1 MPNNVPTEPD
11 EQAGQNLPIA
21 LGAVPPPML
30 AAMQPP
36 AEEETPLDLRR
47 YRAAL
52 FRYKWLIALGALIGL
67 AAGLALTKVQ
77 KPKYLAQATI
87 WIQQGVKPG
96 GSQSGPIQEGQLLES
111 FAWQDLVRSY
121 VVLDEVVREMH
132 LFLTPKVPA
141 DSSALDAL
149 QLTER
154 FRPGEYRVT
163 VDPHGRTFVL
173 SAGTTDIQRGTVGD
187 SVGRAVGFAWAPGPN
202 ILRPGRSIGFTISTP
217 RDAAVRLGQDLTA
230 ETPVQGNFL
239 RLSLVGTD
247 AVFTA
252 ATLNAVAKRFVEVA
266 AELKTEKLTELT
278 KILGEQLATVGDSLR
293 RKEATLQ
300 TFRVGTITLPADR
313 PPAVLSPN
321 LQLTQSDPL
330 YQTYFTKKVD
340 RATLEADRQAIQR
353 VLASASDSSDVV
365 VALEGIGAVKQAVE
379 LQQALTAL
387 TGKQADLRA
396 LQVRYTDENPA
407 VQRAAAEVSAL
418 RHTTIPTLARA
429 LAASLEAREKE
440 LDTELASASH
450 ELRDIPP
457 RAIEEE
463 RLNRDVAIAS
473 NLYTTLQSR
482 YEEARLAELSSIPD
496 VRILDAAATPEQPLK
511 NVLPTLLGGGL
522 MGGLGLGVV
531 LAILLDHFDRRV
543 RYPDQVTRGM
553 GLTILGVVPRVPSG
567 SGLRGDAAAPVV
579 DALRSIRLNLVHA
592 YGTAGPLVTTITSAG
607 SGDGKSFIAS
617 NLALTFADMGHK
629 TLLIDGDIRR
639 GSLHRVLKLNRKPGL
654 IDYLSGQA
662 ARGEIM
668 QATGIASLDF
678 IGSGTRKTGGPEL
691 LASGTMSQLLASLRT
706 SYSVIIVDS
715 PPLGAGV
722 DPLVLGTLTGSVLLV
737 FRSGVTDREMAS
749 VKLDHMG
756 RLPIRILGAIL
767 NDVKD
772 DAVYK
777 YYYSSYYLPGYESKD
792 EKDETAGTAKQISG
806 AR

>member
-1 MPNNVPTEPD
+1 M
-11 EQAGQNLPIA
+11 
-21 LGAVPPPML
+21 
-30 AAMQPP
+30 
-36 AEEETPLDLRR
+36 
-47 YRAAL
+47 
-52 FRYKWLIALGALIGL
+52 
-67 AAGLALTKVQ
+67 
-77 KPKYLAQATI
+77 
-87 WIQQGVKPG
+87 
-96 GSQSGPIQEGQLLES
+96 
-111 FAWQDLVRSY
+111 
-121 VVLDEVVREMH
+121 
-132 LFLTPKVPA
+132 
-141 DSSALDAL
+141 
-149 QLTER
+149 
-154 FRPGEYRVT
+154 
-163 VDPHGRTFVL
+163 
-173 SAGTTDIQRGTVGD
+173 
-187 SVGRAVGFAWAPGPN
+187 
-202 ILRPGRSIGFTISTP
+202 
-217 RDAAVRLGQDLTA
+217 
-230 ETPVQGNFL
+230 
-239 RLSLVGTD
+239 
-247 AVFTA
+247 
-252 ATLNAVAKRFVEVA
+252 A

-300 TFRVGTITLPADR
+300 AFRVQTITLPAER
-313 PPAVLSPN
+313 PPAVLPTG
-321 LQLTQSDPL
+321 QELTQTDPL
-330 YQTYFTKKVD
+330 YQTYFNNKVERETLDRD
-340 RATLEADRQAIQR
+340 RAAIQA
-353 VLASASDSSDVV
+353 VLASPNDTADIV
-365 VALEGIGAVKQAVE
+365 VALEQIGSVKTAGE
-379 LQQALTAL
+379 LMSALSNL
-387 TGKQADLRA
+387 TSKESDLRA

-407 VQRAAAEVSAL
+407 VQRAAQEVAAL
-418 RHTTIPTLARA
+418 RRTTVPTLARA
-429 LAASLEAREKE
+429 LLASLQTRERT
-440 LDTELASASH
+440 LDDQLSSTSH

-463 RLNRDVAIAS
+463 RLNRDVNIAS

-511 NVLPTLLGGGL
+511 NLLPMLLGGGL
-522 MGGLGLGVV
+522 MAGIGLGVV
-531 LAILLDHFDRRV
+531 LSILLDHFDRRV

-567 SGLRGDAAAPVV
+567 SGLRADAAAPVV

-654 IDYLSGQA
+654 IDYLAGQA
-662 ARGEIM
+662 ARGEIT
-668 QATGIASLDF
+668 QTTGIASLDF

-691 LASGTMSQLLASLRT
+691 LASGTMSQLLVSLRS

-792 EKDETAGTAKQISG
+792 EKDEPASSAAKQITS